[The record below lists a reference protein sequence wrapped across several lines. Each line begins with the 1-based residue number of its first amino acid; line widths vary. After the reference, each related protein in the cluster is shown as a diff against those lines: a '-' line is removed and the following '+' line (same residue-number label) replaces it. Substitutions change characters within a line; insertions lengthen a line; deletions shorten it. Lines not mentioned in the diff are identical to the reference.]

1 MTVSLIGMRVE
12 DSAAIGCENM
22 DFIDEVVIQFTDGT
36 EYLLFGE
43 QEGLDCEVNNLA
55 YALNPG
61 DNYQKVIYAFNRIVD
76 VENIAAIVVNGS
88 VFPIE

>member
-1 MTVSLIGMRVE
+1 MTVSPIGMRVE
-12 DSAAIGCENM
+12 DSVAIGCENM
-22 DFIDEVVIQFTDGT
+22 DCIDEVVIQFADGT

-55 YALNPG
+55 YALSLG
-61 DNYQKVIYAFNRIVD
+61 GNYRKVTYAFNRIVD